1 MERRLHLY
9 YGDGKGKTSAGM
21 GLALRALG
29 HGKRALIAQ
38 FMKTGQ
44 SGELNA
50 LRLIPGAT
58 VFDMKPVRGF
68 LFRMT
73 EEERARTIAE
83 QNQEAVRLRQTIEL
97 EKPDL
102 ILLDELAVAW
112 AHGVVSEK
120 NGIALVNAA
129 LACGETAVTGRDA
142 PDWLREHAD
151 YVSRII
157 AERHPYDTEGL
168 TAREGV
174 EW

>member
-29 HGKRALIAQ
+29 HGKRVLIAQ

-58 VFDMKPVRGF
+58 VFDMKPVQGF

-83 QNQEAVRLRQTIEL
+83 QNQEAVRLRQTIEA

-112 AHGVVSEK
+112 AHGVV
-120 NGIALVNAA
+120 
-129 LACGETAVTGRDA
+129 
-142 PDWLREHAD
+142 
-151 YVSRII
+151 
-157 AERHPYDTEGL
+157 
-168 TAREGV
+168 
-174 EW
+174 

>member
-58 VFDMKPVRGF
+58 VFDMKPVQGF

-83 QNQEAVRLRQTIEL
+83 QNQEAVRLRQTIEV

-112 AHGVVSEK
+112 AHGVVSEE

-129 LACGETAVTGRDA
+129 LAYGETAVTGRDA

-151 YVSRII
+151 YVSHII

>member
-29 HGKRALIAQ
+29 HGKRVLIAQ

-58 VFDMKPVRGF
+58 VFDMKPVQGF

-73 EEERARTIAE
+73 EEERAHTIAE
-83 QNQEAVRLRQTIEL
+83 QNQEAVRLRQTIEA

-102 ILLDELAVAW
+102 ILLD
-112 AHGVVSEK
+112 
-120 NGIALVNAA
+120 
-129 LACGETAVTGRDA
+129 
-142 PDWLREHAD
+142 
-151 YVSRII
+151 
-157 AERHPYDTEGL
+157 
-168 TAREGV
+168 
-174 EW
+174 

>member
-73 EEERARTIAE
+73 
-83 QNQEAVRLRQTIEL
+83 
-97 EKPDL
+97 
-102 ILLDELAVAW
+102 
-112 AHGVVSEK
+112 
-120 NGIALVNAA
+120 
-129 LACGETAVTGRDA
+129 
-142 PDWLREHAD
+142 
-151 YVSRII
+151 
-157 AERHPYDTEGL
+157 
-168 TAREGV
+168 
-174 EW
+174 